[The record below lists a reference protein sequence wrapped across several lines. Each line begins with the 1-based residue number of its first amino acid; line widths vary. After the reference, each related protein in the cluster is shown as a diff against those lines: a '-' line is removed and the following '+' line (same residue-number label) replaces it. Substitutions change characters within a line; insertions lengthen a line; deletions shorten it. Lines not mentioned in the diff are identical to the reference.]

1 MKIPS
6 EVMALLND
14 QEATKVLTSV
24 SAEGIPHS
32 IVVGSTMAPQDD
44 MVCAAE
50 IMMQNTAKNLE
61 ANSNVTVLV
70 VKGMESYQVK
80 AKVKAR
86 QTEGP
91 LFDNVK
97 AELEKIGLPCR
108 GVWLFEPLEV
118 YNQSAGAD
126 AGKKMA

>member
-24 SAEGIPHS
+24 SIEGIPHT
-32 IVVGSTMAPQDD
+32 IVVGSTMAPQEDLI
-44 MVCAAE
+44 CAAE
-50 IMMQNTAKNLE
+50 IMMQNTAQNLE
-61 ANSNVTVLV
+61 AYSNVTVLA

-80 AKVKAR
+80 AKVKGR

-97 AELEKIGLPCR
+97 AELEKMGLPCR
-108 GVWLFEPLEV
+108 GVWLFDPLEI
-118 YNQSAGAD
+118 YDQSAGPN
-126 AGKKMA
+126 AGKKIA